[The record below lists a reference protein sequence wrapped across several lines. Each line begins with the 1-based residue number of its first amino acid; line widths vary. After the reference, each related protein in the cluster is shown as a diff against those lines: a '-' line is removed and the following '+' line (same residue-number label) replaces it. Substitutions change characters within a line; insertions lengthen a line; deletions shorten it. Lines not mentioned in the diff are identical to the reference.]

1 MGRLHEILD
10 GVGGELTSNPGG
22 ERVQWDLIKFLL
34 GWGQTNIQSSR
45 VNMADLVN
53 LNQGG

>member
-10 GVGGELTSNPGG
+10 GVGGELISNPGG
-22 ERVQWDLIKFLL
+22 ERVQGDLIKFLL

-45 VNMADLVN
+45 VNMGDLVN
-53 LNQGG
+53 LNQGR